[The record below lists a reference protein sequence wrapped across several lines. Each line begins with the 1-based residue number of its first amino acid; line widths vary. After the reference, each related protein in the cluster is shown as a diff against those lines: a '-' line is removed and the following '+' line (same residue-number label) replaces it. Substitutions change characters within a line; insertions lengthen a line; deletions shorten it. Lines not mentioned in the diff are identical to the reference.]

1 MTEVFGTGVMRG
13 GAEIA
18 TRLAVWRAGLR
29 APARGFAS
37 QPEPRTIGMVSR
49 GRQMLAGNVQLA
61 GHLIASP
68 GTPLWDIAAPDA
80 AFAAEAHGFAWLDD
94 LAAVGDN
101 PARQLA
107 QAWVWG
113 WIARFGT
120 GKGAGWLADLTGR
133 RLIRL
138 INHAI
143 FLLNARDAAQSA
155 AFYTSLTRQT
165 VLLSRHWQKAPPGLP
180 RFEALCGLIYAGLS
194 LLGMQALVGPASTAL
209 AQDCAHQID
218 SAGGITS
225 RNPEDLLEVFTLLIW
240 AAEALQGAGHPVPAD
255 HHAAIRRIAPTLR
268 ALRHAD
274 GALARMHGG
283 GRGAEG
289 RLDQALASAGGKAV
303 AQDGIAMGF
312 ARLHAARTT
321 VIADVAAPPPGPHAH
336 ASTLAFEL
344 TSGRRPLIVSCG
356 SGRSFGSDW
365 QRAGRA
371 TPSHATLCVEGT
383 SSSRLG
389 PGDGFA
395 QTARISAL
403 RLFPGTGEQGVY
415 AAHEGWAATH
425 GLTHA
430 RTLTLS
436 ADGRHLDGED
446 RLLAATARQAD
457 RFAAIIA
464 RTGVRGLRFAIRF
477 HLHPDVDAMLDMGGH
492 AVSLALK
499 SGEVWVFRH
508 TGQAQLAL
516 HPSVYLERG
525 RLHPRPATQIVLEC
539 HTVDN
544 DTRIGWTLA
553 KAQDTPTAIRD
564 LGRDDGAGAF

>member
-1 MTEVFGTGVMRG
+1 
-13 GAEIA
+13 
-18 TRLAVWRAGLR
+18 
-29 APARGFAS
+29 
-37 QPEPRTIGMVSR
+37 MVSR

-61 GHLIASP
+61 GHLVTTP
-68 GTPLWDIAAPDA
+68 GTSLWDIPAPDTS
-80 AFAAEAHGFAWLDD
+80 FAAEAHGFAWLDD
-94 LAAVGDN
+94 LAAVGDG

-120 GKGAGWLADLTGR
+120 GKGAGWLPDLTGR

-143 FLLNARDAAQSA
+143 FLLNARDAAQSSG
-155 AFYTSLTRQT
+155 FYASLTRQT
-165 VLLSRHWQKAPPGLP
+165 VLLSRRWPSAPAGLP

-194 LLGMQALVGPASTAL
+194 LLGMQALVGPASAAL
-209 AQDCAHQID
+209 AQDCTHQID
-218 SAGGITS
+218 SAGGIPS

-240 AAEALQGAGHPVPAD
+240 AAEALQTAGHPVPPA
-255 HHAAIRRIAPTLR
+255 HQAAILRIAPALR
-268 ALRHAD
+268 ALRHGD

-283 GRGAEG
+283 GRGADG

-303 AQDGIAMGF
+303 ALDGIAMGF
-312 ARLHAARTT
+312 ARLHAARTS

-336 ASTLAFEL
+336 ASTLGFEL
-344 TSGRRPLIVSCG
+344 TSGRRPLVVSCG
-356 SGRSFGSDW
+356 SGRSFGTDW

-371 TPSHATLCVEGT
+371 TPSHATLCIDGT

-389 PGDGFA
+389 PADTFA
-395 QTARISAL
+395 QTARITAL

-415 AAHEGWAATH
+415 AAHDGWAATH

-436 ADGRHLDGED
+436 ADGRHLDGDD
-446 RLLAATARQAD
+446 RLHAATATQAD
-457 RFAAIIA
+457 RFAATIA
-464 RTGVRGLRFAIRF
+464 RTGLQGLRFAIRF
-477 HLHPDVDAMLDMGGH
+477 HLHPDVDATLDMGGH

-499 SGEVWVFRH
+499 SGEIWVFRH
-508 TGQAQLAL
+508 SGQAQLAL
-516 HPSVYLERG
+516 QPSVYLERG
-525 RLHPRPATQIVLEC
+525 RLHPRPATQIVLDC
-539 HTVDN
+539 HTADI

-564 LGRDDGAGAF
+564 LGRDDGMGAF